1 MLWQVYAQ
9 FCVPSHRVQLRPACD
24 SVASWLAAD
33 AENVAVIHC
42 KAGKGR
48 TGVMIAAFL
57 VHCGACTSA
66 DAALALFA
74 RRRTFDG
81 KGVTIP
87 SQQRYVRYYAL
98 QVRLRAMGKGGRL
111 AGTDDSAGFSPRDHV
126 RSLRAGATRLPL

>member
-1 MLWQVYAQ
+1 MPGHVASL
-9 FCVPSHRVQLRPACD
+9 PTSSLQLRPACD

-33 AENVAVIHC
+33 ADNVAVIHC

-48 TGVMIAAFL
+48 TGLMIASFL
-57 VHCGACTSA
+57 VHCGASTSA

-98 QVRLRAMGKGGRL
+98 QVRKRGREVAVVL
-111 AGTDDSAGFSPRDHV
+111 QTPM
-126 RSLRAGATRLPL
+126 